1 MVAEGELKWVR
12 FADSF
17 CEIVCLPASDGG
29 CASAKAIPFCL
40 EMVRL
45 SGEESNQI
53 LAELADWEQLLTD
66 TSLARPP
73 KPPAP

>member
-1 MVAEGELKWVR
+1 MG
-12 FADSF
+12 
-17 CEIVCLPASDGG
+17 
-29 CASAKAIPFCL
+29 